1 MDAMPARPAWLSRIN
16 EICLELGS
24 LPRPFVDRATLEG
37 LLQVGRRRAQQI
49 LAPCVS
55 DHVGASGVADRDAVI
70 RRLRDIAAGEQE
82 RFEIERRQ
90 KVADLIQR
98 LRQERIESPQILVEA
113 PIRVLSQ
120 QLRNLPEGVSI
131 APGRITVEFAEPRQA
146 LEKLLA
152 LAMALSNDYEA
163 FVARLP
169 RF

>member
-1 MDAMPARPAWLSRIN
+1 
-16 EICLELGS
+16 
-24 LPRPFVDRATLEG
+24 
-37 LLQVGRRRAQQI
+37 
-49 LAPCVS
+49 
-55 DHVGASGVADRDAVI
+55 VI

>member
-1 MDAMPARPAWLSRIN
+1 
-16 EICLELGS
+16 
-24 LPRPFVDRATLEG
+24 
-37 LLQVGRRRAQQI
+37 
-49 LAPCVS
+49 
-55 DHVGASGVADRDAVI
+55 
-70 RRLRDIAAGEQE
+70 
-82 RFEIERRQ
+82 
-90 KVADLIQR
+90 
-98 LRQERIESPQILVEA
+98 
-113 PIRVLSQ
+113 VLSQ